1 MSHVHRPA
9 ASPPGAGQGSPP
21 VAAGDGRRSSDRF
34 QTFSSLRHRD
44 FLFLWVS
51 NLFNASAS
59 WFEQITVPW
68 VVWQISGSPFL
79 VGVAGGARSLPFLFI
94 GPLAGVFAD
103 RLNRR
108 KMVIIVQS
116 ILAAVVFVF
125 ALAVQQG
132 YITGSA
138 GVAYALIFTII
149 GGALHAVIQP
159 VRQAMVA
166 NTVPRQDLF
175 NAIAL
180 NSVAGNV
187 ARVIGPGVGG
197 VLIAWLGPEINFA
210 IEGVLYVLMAL
221 AIVPI
226 KLPYREE
233 ITAIKSSVKSNLKQ
247 GFTYVASEPLLFH
260 LLLLSYIPAFL
271 VAPVIGIMP
280 VIAVKVLGHG
290 PKVYGFLVLAMG
302 VGGILGT
309 ACFATFGRVFQKGQ
323 VGMVALLLL
332 SCTAIVLGV
341 SHWLPVSLA
350 AMFFLGL
357 FRIAFQINNNTSL
370 QMNIA
375 DGLRGRVMAIYHLDH
390 GFTPFASM
398 LVGAMTQFTSANL
411 TVTVLGAIS
420 LALGSYAFFA
430 YKDVRHIGRSFR

>member
-1 MSHVHRPA
+1 LSNVSSATPTLSRAGLGGEPA
-9 ASPPGAGQGSPP
+9 ASGE
-21 VAAGDGRRSSDRF
+21 GRRPSGRF

-44 FLFLWVS
+44 FLFLWLS

-59 WFEQITVPW
+59 WFEQITIPW
-68 VVWQISGSPFL
+68 VVWIISHSPFW
-79 VGVAGGARSLPFLFI
+79 VGVAGGARSLPFLFV

-108 KMVIIVQS
+108 KMVIVVQS
-116 ILAAVVFVF
+116 VLAGVVFAF
-125 ALAVQQG
+125 ALGVQQG
-132 YITGSA
+132 YVTGTT
-138 GVAYALIFTII
+138 GVAYALSFTFV
-149 GGALHAVIQP
+149 GGTLQALIQP

-166 NTVPRQDLF
+166 NTVPRQDLW

-187 ARVIGPGVGG
+187 ARVIGPGLGG
-197 VLIAWLGPEINFA
+197 VLIAWLGPAVNFA
-210 IEGVLYVLMAL
+210 IEGGLYVLMAL

-233 ITAIKSSVKSNLKQ
+233 ITATKSSVKTNLKQ
-247 GFTYVASEPLLFH
+247 GFAYVASEPLIFH

-271 VAPVIGIMP
+271 VAPVVQIMP
-280 VIAVKVLGHG
+280 VIADEVLGHG
-290 PKVYGFLVLAMG
+290 SKVYGFLVLAMG
-302 VGGILGT
+302 IGGILGT
-309 ACFATFGRVFQKGQ
+309 AFFASMGRVFQKGWM
-323 VGMVALLLL
+323 GMTSLLLL
-332 SCTAIVLGV
+332 SCTAIVLGI

-357 FRIAFQINNNTSL
+357 FRIAFQINNNTTL
-370 QMNIA
+370 QIHTA

-398 LVGAMTQFTSANL
+398 LVGLMAQLTSANL
-411 TVTVLGAIS
+411 TVMLAGAIS
-420 LALGSYAFFA
+420 LALGSYAWFA
-430 YKDVRHIGRSFR
+430 YKDVRRVA